1 MFHVTP
7 SLNLSTLRFRWVV
20 ASVAASSDVW
30 AVVKS
35 PIRQTRAKK
44 LLECLPLRITSLHYR
59 GKVPLMFAQPLLISF
74 SLVWRQCVC
83 LKKGGKFLLNNA
95 PLLSHST
102 ANFPTLLVF
111 WKKCLF
117 FITLFFYWLLGR
129 TISVHKKVTEHSLM
143 WSGLFHEIH
152 TVILKDTFKQTWFFW
167 NRNMPPTF
175 QRALSCKGK

>member
-1 MFHVTP
+1 MSCCFCGCF
-7 SLNLSTLRFRWVV
+7 LRRLRV
-20 ASVAASSDVW
+20 
-30 AVVKS
+30 VVKS

-152 TVILKDTFKQTWFFW
+152 TVILKDTFKQTCFFW
-167 NRNMPPTF
+167 NRNIPPTF